1 MIGMAKACK
10 GGGALSNYVMK
21 DEKGYELCRNGLS
34 GSTPREIT
42 DEMKI
47 IQDLNQRAEKRTFSM
62 VISPD
67 KKEGQKLSNKKLEKI
82 TKDFMNKLGID
93 PNKQQ
98 YIAFVHTEK
107 SHKHIHVIAN
117 RVQENGKL
125 ISDHHIGKRAQWAGH
140 EVAKENG
147 LISAKEVMIE
157 KIQTL
162 QQNKDLDKEIRKEI
176 FRKHKHVMR
185 QVPDSMETYIDM
197 MKDLNV
203 QITPVINKQGAI
215 QGHRILDMATG
226 KSFKASEVH
235 RDLGLANLMKQ
246 GLPFKDPTIF
256 LTKAI
261 APFQKIAMKV
271 LAKSLKLILSQG
283 RSTGIGY

>member
-1 MIGMAKACK
+1 MIGMAQACK
-10 GGGALSNYVMK
+10 GGGALASYVMK
-21 DEKGYELCRNGLS
+21 EEKGYELCRNGVS

-47 IQDLNQRAEKRTFSM
+47 IQDLNQRAENRTISI
-62 VISPD
+62 VISPE
-67 KKEGQKLSNKKLEKI
+67 KSEGQKLTDVQLEKI

-93 PNKQQ
+93 PKKQQ

-147 LISAKEVMIE
+147 LTSAKEVMIE
-157 KIQTL
+157 KLQTL
-162 QQNKDLDKEIRKEI
+162 EQNKDLNKEIRKEI
-176 FRKHKHVMR
+176 YRKHLHVMSK
-185 QVPDSMETYIDM
+185 VPDSMETYIGM

-203 QITPVINKQGAI
+203 KITPVINKQGAI
-215 QGHRILDMATG
+215 QGHRIIDLGTG

-235 RDLGLANLMKQ
+235 RQLGLANLMKQ
-246 GLPFKDPTIF
+246 GLPFKDPKIS
-256 LTKAI
+256 LTTAI
-261 APFQKIAMKV
+261 APLQKVATKV
-271 LAKSLKLILSQG
+271 LIQNMKPIMSQRKSMG
-283 RSTGIGY
+283 MGY